1 MRKKGNQGAATSSQK
16 RDAGGRF
23 ATSENK
29 PVQKKKGPPKG
40 CKPPRSAWRPGQS
53 GNPGGRPREIGY
65 LRELAR
71 ERTEEAIETLADVML
86 NGESDSARVAAAT
99 ALLDRGYG
107 KPPQSIAVDANVR
120 DTRSVQIAQAIA
132 DAHPELAEIVFGAA
146 VAGRLVPKPA
156 ESVLPR
162 AESDGS

>member
-1 MRKKGNQGAATSSQK
+1 VKKRGT
-16 RDAGGRF
+16 
-23 ATSENK
+23 TENK
-29 PVQKKKGPPKG
+29 KEQKKRGPPKG
-40 CKPPRSAWRPGQS
+40 SRPPRGAWKKGQS

-107 KPPQSIAVDANVR
+107 RPSQTVEVEGNIR
-120 DTRSVQIAQAIA
+120 DSRSVQIAQAIA
-132 DAHPELAEIVFGAA
+132 DAHPELAEVVFGAA
-146 VAGRLVPKPA
+146 VAGRLVAKKNGPEGEGA
-156 ESVLPR
+156 GQ
-162 AESDGS
+162 AGADGA